1 MTSLHSNIC
10 GYNISW
16 LCIFFCGVDVFL
28 SRWLGM
34 IYYINRYHTDI
45 YILVVYLTNS
55 SKIRK
60 IYYQEKMILQ
70 RALTFWVCWCCCCTV
85 KNIDMATLEY
95 AFAKSH
101 NPNHLGNILLET
113 IDKCYCE
120 PYNKNQSNSRPSI
133 VRFPVSFSQY
143 YIYS

>member
-1 MTSLHSNIC
+1 MMSLSPSKELEKIAKENGLEVIKKTQFNHWIE
-10 GYNISW
+10 ID
-16 LCIFFCGVDVFL
+16 I
-28 SRWLGM
+28 
-34 IYYINRYHTDI
+34 TPI